1 MTNNRG
7 QEERGWGSHGQS
19 CSGISVQRGRSW
31 DKVDRGKKVSQ
42 YCCCQCIVVD
52 GNHGAV
58 NKNDKNNNKMIC
70 KRYWSAMV

>member
-31 DKVDRGKKVSQ
+31 DKVDRGKKVST
-42 YCCCQCIVVD
+42 VV
-52 GNHGAV
+52 V
-58 NKNDKNNNKMIC
+58 NALWLMVTMVQSIKMTKTTI
-70 KRYWSAMV
+70 K